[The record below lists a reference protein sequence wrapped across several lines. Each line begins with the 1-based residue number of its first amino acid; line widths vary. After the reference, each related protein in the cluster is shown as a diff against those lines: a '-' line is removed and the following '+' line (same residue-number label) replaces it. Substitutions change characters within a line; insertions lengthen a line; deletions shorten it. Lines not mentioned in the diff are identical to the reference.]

1 MAENNR
7 PVHQV
12 RIGRIKAAVFENGDN
27 APRKVQFTALY
38 KEGESWR
45 GSGSFAREDLP
56 LLIKVAD
63 QVHSYLYQQNGQAE
77 QNGSSDAF

>member
-27 APRKVQFTALY
+27 APRKVQFAALY
-38 KEGESWR
+38 KDGETWK
-45 GSGSFAREDLP
+45 GSQGFSREDLP
-56 LLIKVAD
+56 LLANVAD
-63 QVHSYLYQQNGQAE
+63 QVHTVLYE
-77 QNGSSDAF
+77 QNGSSAG